1 MWRLK
6 LGGVTLFGPNRT
18 LIKEAR
24 PSSLV
29 RIGIPSHSGEEK
41 ADPDHSIEISAL
53 VRVCARQKV
62 PKFYYMY
69 FVYLARHSVF
79 VLQEPWLRVF
89 VPSRSNKVYAWYVD
103 AEMLPPLPVQLTWLS
118 LPSGYFELAN
128 SGLILKV

>member
-6 LGGVTLFGPNRT
+6 LGGVTL
-18 LIKEAR
+18 
-24 PSSLV
+24 V
-29 RIGIPSHSGEEK
+29 IPSHSGEEK
-41 ADPDHSIEISAL
+41 ADSDHSFEISAL
-53 VRVCARQKV
+53 VRVCASLKVQKV
-62 PKFYYMY
+62 YYIY
-69 FVYLARHSVF
+69 FVYLVRHSVF